1 MAQAQAVRLERV
13 EGGLGRF
20 NNLQGRPARDEREFR
35 SISGRIALE
44 EVHMN
49 LFGGNIYASLKSYIQ
64 SITDK
69 AKSAIGVYKQKV
81 MGQQG
86 ELAVKRAQVQK
97 LEEELGVVTGTNL
110 ALEKENDALRHK
122 LKTYELIT
130 GDSTKIQRLIIAFKQ
145 MKFELLHLRRYA
157 DSKMIEN
164 EELQRKNTKLELLL
178 KNATE
183 SAPVDINKLYKKMV
197 HLKKENSNYKMK
209 CCQMETTIKNFASK
223 EQRRKAKISLKYQ

>member
-1 MAQAQAVRLERV
+1 
-13 EGGLGRF
+13 
-20 NNLQGRPARDEREFR
+20 
-35 SISGRIALE
+35 
-44 EVHMN
+44 MN
-49 LFGGNIYASLKSYIQ
+49 LFGGNIYASLKSYVQ

-69 AKSAIGVYKQKV
+69 AKSAIGAYKQKLV
-81 MGQQG
+81 GQQS
-86 ELAVKRAQVQK
+86 ELAIKRAQVLK
-97 LEEELGVVTGTNL
+97 LEDEVLVVKGINQ
-110 ALEKENDALRHK
+110 ALENENDGLKHK

-157 DSKMIEN
+157 DTKMIEN

-183 SAPVDINKLYKKMV
+183 SAPVDINKLHKIMV

-223 EQRRKAKISLKYQ
+223 EQRRKAKTSLKYQ